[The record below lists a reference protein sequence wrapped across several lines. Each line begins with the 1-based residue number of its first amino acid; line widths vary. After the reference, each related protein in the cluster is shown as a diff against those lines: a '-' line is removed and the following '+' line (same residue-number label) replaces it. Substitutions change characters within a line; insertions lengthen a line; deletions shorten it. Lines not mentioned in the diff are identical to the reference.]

1 MKFRPC
7 IDLHNGKVKQI
18 VGSTLTDKSNDTPKT
33 NFESSYDSTYYSK
46 LYQKD
51 GIYGGHV
58 IMLGSGNE
66 KAAISALKAFP
77 GGMHVGG
84 GLNPD
89 NSKTYLDAGASHVII
104 TSYVFKEG
112 KINWDNLDAMIK
124 AVGRERLVLDLS
136 CKKKNSDYFVVTDRW
151 QNFTEFKINQN
162 NIEKLSSLCD
172 EFLIHAADVEGM
184 QSGIDTELVDL
195 LAGITDTPI
204 TYAGGIRSL
213 DDMGIIEKA
222 GSGKIDATVGS
233 ALDIFGGKLK
243 YEDVVKWHKER
254 NMYKR

>member
-7 IDLHNGKVKQI
+7 IDLHSGKVKQI
-18 VGSTLTDKSNDTPKT
+18 VGSTLSDESGDTPQT
-33 NFESSYDSTYYSK
+33 NFVSSYEPSYYSE
-46 LYQKD
+46 LYKKD
-51 GIYGGHV
+51 LIYGGHV
-58 IMLGSGNE
+58 IMLGPGNE
-66 KAAISALKAFP
+66 EAAIDALKAFE
-77 GGMHVGG
+77 GGLHIGG
-84 GLNPD
+84 GLNPT
-89 NSKTYLDAGASHVII
+89 NSTKFLDAGASHVIV
-104 TSYVFKEG
+104 TSYVFKNG
-112 KINWDNLDAMIK
+112 KIDWDNLNQMIDT
-124 AVGRERLVLDLS
+124 VGKDRLVLDLS
-136 CKKKNSDYFVVTDRW
+136 CKKKDNDYFVVTDRW
-151 QNFTEFKINQN
+151 QNFTEFKINSE

-195 LAGITDTPI
+195 LSGITDTPI

-213 DDMGIIEKA
+213 DDMEIIEKA

-254 NMYKR
+254 NR